1 VEEEDFGCPWR
12 HLCSRARLQGRLRVW
27 RQARG
32 PAAAGLQHAYASNI
46 ADTLFPHHVCPLIV
60 GVDTIAGA
68 LARVNNGNPITPDF
82 EFQAPRNVPEL
93 EKFEDAF
100 EQLSNI
106 LGRNESASST
116 PQNVSPF
123 TTPPQQITSP
133 INPQFSPQSAASSRS
148 NESGREPNSSLYAID
163 FVRAAY
169 RVLTDELKKVAWFRG
184 TQFRIKAE

>member
-1 VEEEDFGCPWR
+1 MPLASPLFASPTQRSTSSLASGPRTRGSRLTACLCLKHCR
-12 HLCSRARLQGRLRVW
+12 HVVPSPR
-27 RQARG
+27 
-32 PAAAGLQHAYASNI
+32 
-46 ADTLFPHHVCPLIV
+46 PLIV

-68 LARVNNGNPITPDF
+68 LGRVNNGNPITPDF

-93 EKFEDAF
+93 EKFEEAF

-116 PQNVSPF
+116 PQNMSPF
-123 TTPPQQITSP
+123 TTPPQQITRP
-133 INPQFSPQSAASSRS
+133 INPQFSAQSAASSRS